1 MKLLDRYVGAA
12 VVRGCVLATLA
23 LLSAFTILALVEELD
38 DVGKAR
44 YRIADAMAFVLLT
57 TPRRLLDLQALTALL
72 GSVAALGALAHG
84 WELTA
89 MQAAGV
95 SRLRV
100 AWAAL
105 QAALLLMGAGLGIGQ
120 FVAPPLDQIAH
131 AGRARALTATVS
143 VPSAHGFWSRDQ
155 RRFVGVRHVLE
166 PGLLGEVQVFEF
178 DDDARLRLFLRAE
191 RASVRDGRWEMTEV
205 LEKTLSDA
213 GVETRRHA
221 VRVWDSFLT
230 PQQVGLLVLPPQSL
244 SFTELFGYAR
254 YLRASGQAATR
265 YELAIWQNAS
275 QPLAAGAMVM
285 LAIPF
290 AFGLLR
296 TASAGKRIV
305 LGAVVGIA
313 YHLAT
318 QIVARAGLLLDL
330 HPAVTTL
337 GPVMAAVGA
346 ALWLFRRVR

>member
-1 MKLLDRYVGAA
+1 
-12 VVRGCVLATLA
+12 
-23 LLSAFTILALVEELD
+23 
-38 DVGKAR
+38 
-44 YRIADAMAFVLLT
+44 
-57 TPRRLLDLQALTALL
+57 
-72 GSVAALGALAHG
+72 
-84 WELTA
+84 
-89 MQAAGV
+89 
-95 SRLRV
+95 
-100 AWAAL
+100 
-105 QAALLLMGAGLGIGQ
+105 MGAGLGIGQ